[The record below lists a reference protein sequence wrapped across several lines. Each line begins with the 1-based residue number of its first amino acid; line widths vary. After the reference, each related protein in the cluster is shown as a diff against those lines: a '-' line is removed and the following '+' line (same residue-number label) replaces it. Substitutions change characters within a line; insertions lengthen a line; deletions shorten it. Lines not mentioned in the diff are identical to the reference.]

1 MNVTKIREIPISEID
16 DFPDHPYR
24 VVDDGDMEQLVESI
38 LLNGLITPA
47 LVRRKGNGR
56 YEMISGHRRKRAA
69 SKAGLKTLRCEVID
83 VTHAEAVVM
92 MVDANVQRP
101 NLLPSEKAFAYKM
114 RMEALKHQGKRT
126 DMTLDPMEPKFMKS
140 HAVDKLSEQTNE
152 SATQIKRYIRL
163 TCLIPELLRLVDNSV
178 LKEKNTLR
186 MGMRPAVELSF
197 LPESMQRDLWE
208 TIQLYQCTP
217 SHAQTIEMR
226 KCMEEGILDREGIE
240 IIMRE
245 DKPNQ
250 KERFILHSERVSH
263 LIPGYV
269 PMGKREDYI
278 IRALEHYAPIERR
291 KREKAVRAKEER

>member
-24 VVDDGDMEQLVESI
+24 VVDDEDMEQLVESV
-38 LLNGLITPA
+38 LLNGVITPA
-47 LVRRKGNGR
+47 LVRRKENRR

-126 DMTLDPMEPKFMKS
+126 DMTLDPMEPKFMKN
-140 HAVDKLSEQTNE
+140 HAVDELSEQTNE
-152 SATQIKRYIRL
+152 SATQIKRHIRL

-178 LKEKNTLR
+178 LKEKN
-186 MGMRPAVELSF
+186 
-197 LPESMQRDLWE
+197 
-208 TIQLYQCTP
+208 I
-217 SHAQTIEMR
+217 
-226 KCMEEGILDREGIE
+226 K
-240 IIMRE
+240 
-245 DKPNQ
+245 
-250 KERFILHSERVSH
+250 
-263 LIPGYV
+263 
-269 PMGKREDYI
+269 
-278 IRALEHYAPIERR
+278 
-291 KREKAVRAKEER
+291 